1 MMGLQRQAG
10 AGSWGGGA
18 ERNKKGHLEGGEN
31 KGAMVD
37 WLEWEVGGLQDT
49 FLYGE
54 VGTTVNSEIVLG
66 G

>member
-1 MMGLQRQAG
+1 MGLQRQAG
-10 AGSWGGGA
+10 AGSWWVGA
-18 ERNKKGHLEGGEN
+18 ERNKKGHLEGGKK

-37 WLEWEVGGLQDT
+37 WLGWEGVGLQET

-54 VGTTVNSEIVLG
+54 VGTTVNSEMVLG